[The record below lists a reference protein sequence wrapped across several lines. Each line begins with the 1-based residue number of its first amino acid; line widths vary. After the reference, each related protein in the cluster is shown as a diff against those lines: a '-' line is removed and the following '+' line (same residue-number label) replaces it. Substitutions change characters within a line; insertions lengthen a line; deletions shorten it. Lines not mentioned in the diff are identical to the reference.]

1 MTSSRCKSSSAR
13 GPSLPRADL
22 LRGRLPAAFAFIG
35 YHRRHPIIRL
45 KYIKFPVFCQ
55 VSFLHQ
61 GKRKRRGTMVA
72 VRAAAIST
80 ESQNPR
86 KSSCQKITTLLHCP
100 YTEVTRGDYRK
111 TQGFK
116 ILNPLPVYRS
126 DMRRRATL
134 LHMSHRFSPPIREA
148 RCRGAQIPEF
158 IPLGDHL
165 VHFTSKHRRYPRTN
179 RNVRLHAMI

>member
-1 MTSSRCKSSSAR
+1 M
-13 GPSLPRADL
+13 PRFL
-22 LRGRLPAAFAFIG
+22 SNLFFC
-35 YHRRHPIIRL
+35 IRA
-45 KYIKFPVFCQ
+45 KEI
-55 VSFLHQ
+55 
-61 GKRKRRGTMVA
+61 
-72 VRAAAIST
+72 AAARWLHSVPRRIPQRGDSHT
-80 ESQNPR
+80 KRIPHLPKPR
-86 KSSCQKITTLLHCP
+86 KSACHKIPTLLHCP
-100 YTEVTRGDYRK
+100 FSKVTRGDYRK